1 LTGREDIL
9 DALTEGVFSVDSEWR
24 ITSFNRAAERI
35 TGVSREEAMGRLCCE
50 VFHASICEEACAL
63 RQTLETGKPVVGKA
77 ISIVDAE
84 GNRIPISIS
93 TAIVRDE
100 EGHAI
105 GGAETFRD
113 LSQVEALRK
122 ELEKSYT
129 FSDIIGRSPSM
140 QELFDRLPA
149 IAESGSTVL
158 IQGESGTGKE
168 LVARAVHQLSAR
180 KAKPF
185 VAVNCAAL
193 PDTLLE
199 SELFGHKAGAFT
211 DAKRDKPGR
220 FSLADGGTL
229 FLDEI
234 GDLPPSMQ
242 AKLLRVLEEKVIE
255 PLGGVWPVSV
265 DVRVIAAT
273 HRDLEK
279 EVRRETFREDLY
291 YRIQVVGVEL
301 PPLRERKEDIPLLID
316 HFVGRFKVR
325 MNKDVSGV
333 SARALS
339 ALMAHDFPG
348 NVRELEHALEHAF
361 VLSSGGLIRSK
372 DLPASVT
379 GGRRSGQ
386 APPGGA
392 TLAEM
397 ERLWIEAAL
406 ERNGGH
412 RHAAARELG
421 IHPST
426 LYRKIK
432 SWES

>member
-1 LTGREDIL
+1 
-9 DALTEGVFSVDSEWR
+9 
-24 ITSFNRAAERI
+24 
-35 TGVSREEAMGRLCCE
+35 
-50 VFHASICEEACAL
+50 
-63 RQTLETGKPVVGKA
+63 
-77 ISIVDAE
+77 
-84 GNRIPISIS
+84 
-93 TAIVRDE
+93 
-100 EGHAI
+100 
-105 GGAETFRD
+105 
-113 LSQVEALRK
+113 
-122 ELEKSYT
+122 
-129 FSDIIGRSPSM
+129 
-140 QELFDRLPA
+140 
-149 IAESGSTVL
+149 
-158 IQGESGTGKE
+158 
-168 LVARAVHQLSAR
+168 
-180 KAKPF
+180 
-185 VAVNCAAL
+185 
-193 PDTLLE
+193 
-199 SELFGHKAGAFT
+199 
-211 DAKRDKPGR
+211 
-220 FSLADGGTL
+220 
-229 FLDEI
+229 
-234 GDLPPSMQ
+234 
-242 AKLLRVLEEKVIE
+242 
-255 PLGGVWPVSV
+255 
-265 DVRVIAAT
+265 
-273 HRDLEK
+273 
-279 EVRRETFREDLY
+279 
-291 YRIQVVGVEL
+291 VGVEL